1 MAVSKCKKCGE
12 KIAER
17 GYLPMTIANLELKG
31 FVHDKI
37 RKTVNKFREYPH
49 IFFTEMDIHAY
60 LYHCLYSSKLEVKTR
75 DEIITSCLHKEYP
88 TNFRY
93 SKKNMK
99 NYGLSKKGRRGNF
112 DLVVLNPE
120 FIEEFDI
127 KNVINK
133 DIRDVEIRS
142 QNNEKFRK
150 ELLIPIEIKYV
161 VNNSKSF
168 VEEVEK
174 DIQKLSIASK
184 YQSFEAYNLVF
195 CNHEYKYMNELKN
208 TIEKPNP
215 AIKSLLAISY
225 YRDSKK
231 VTPKPIT
238 NGWNI

>member
-1 MAVSKCKKCGE
+1 
-12 KIAER
+12 
-17 GYLPMTIANLELKG
+17 MTIENLELKG

-75 DEIITSCLHKEYP
+75 DDIITSCLHKEYP

-93 SKKNMK
+93 SKESMEDF
-99 NYGLSKKGRRGNF
+99 GLRKIGRRGNF
-112 DLVVLNPE
+112 DFVVLNPE

-127 KNVINK
+127 KNVVNK
-133 DIRDVEIRS
+133 DIRDVEKRS
-142 QNNEKFRK
+142 LNKEKFRN
-150 ELLIPIEIKYV
+150 ELLIAIEIKYV

-168 VEEVEK
+168 VEEVKK
-174 DIQKLSIASK
+174 DLKKLSIASK
-184 YQSFEAYNLVF
+184 KQSFEAYNLVF
-195 CNHEYKYMNELKN
+195 CNHEYKYISELKDAIVMAN
-208 TIEKPNP
+208 PN
-215 AIKSLLAISY
+215 IRSLLALSY
-225 YRDSKK
+225 YKDSKK

>member
-1 MAVSKCKKCGE
+1 MVAKKSDI
-12 KIAER
+12 KIYVTD
-17 GYLPMTIANLELKG
+17 G
-31 FVHDKI
+31 I

-60 LYHCLYSSKLEVKTR
+60 LYYCLYNTKLEVKTR
-75 DEIITSCLHKEYP
+75 DDIITSCLHKEYP

-93 SKKNMK
+93 DKKSMT
-99 NYGLSKKGRRGNF
+99 NYGLIKEGIRGHF
-112 DLVVLNPE
+112 DLVILNPE

-127 KNVINK
+127 KNVVNK
-133 DIRDVEIRS
+133 DIRDVELRS
-142 QNNEKFRK
+142 QNKEKFRN
-150 ELLIPIEIKYV
+150 ELLIAIELKYV
-161 VNNSKSF
+161 INNSKSF

-174 DIQKLSIASK
+174 DITKLSIASK

-195 CNHEYKYMNELKN
+195 CNHEYKYLNELKK

-231 VTPKPIT
+231 ETPKPIT